1 MTPQQIQAVQTS
13 FGKLEPVIN
22 QAAMLFYDRLFQ
34 LDPSLWDMFHSTR
47 TEQARKLAHV
57 LTVVVKSLNRPEQ
70 ILGTVQEL
78 GRRHVGY
85 GVRDEHYDNVGEAL
99 LWTLEV
105 GLGEA
110 FTPEV
115 SDAWAAAYTMLATVM
130 QEAAHAETVM
140 A

>member
-1 MTPQQIQAVQTS
+1 MTPQQIEAVQTS

-22 QAAMLFYDRLFQ
+22 QATMLFYDRLFQ
-34 LDPSLWDMFHSTR
+34 LDPSLWDMFRNTR

-57 LTVVVKSLNRPEQ
+57 LTVVVKSLNQPEQ

-85 GVRDEHYDNVGEAL
+85 GVRDEHYDIVGEAL

-110 FTPEV
+110 FTPQV
-115 SDAWAAAYTMLATVM
+115 KDGWAAAYTMLATVM
-130 QEAAHAETVM
+130 QEAAHTETVM